1 MVYIYDLKETE
12 KGKTIFEEI
21 VKSSSKDSPW
31 YELAAS
37 ELNIINSKISLPK
50 ISIESNFVE
59 IPDEYELV
67 GNYPNPFNPTTKISY
82 QLPNKAQVTLKIY
95 DLLGREVAILVNEE
109 KQAGKY
115 EVEFDASSLS
125 SGVYL
130 YRISI
135 NDFVKT
141 MKMMVVK

>member
-1 MVYIYDLKETE
+1 MKI
-12 KGKTIFEEI
+12 I
-21 VKSSSKDSPW
+21 SSKS
-31 YELAAS
+31 
-37 ELNIINSKISLPK
+37 SLPK

>member
-1 MVYIYDLKETE
+1 MDRECIDYLM
-12 KGKTIFEEI
+12 EI
-21 VKSSSKDSPW
+21 VKSSSQDSPW
-31 YELAAS
+31 YELAES
-37 ELNIINSKISLPK
+37 EMKIISSKSSLPK

>member
-1 MVYIYDLKETE
+1 MDRECIDYLM
-12 KGKTIFEEI
+12 EI

-31 YELAAS
+31 YELAES
-37 ELNIINSKISLPK
+37 EMKIISSKSSLPK